1 MRKYLVLNT
10 GVVWTENEIRKSFE
24 QFSDEIFDENGDRKF
39 DTFEEYLDY
48 ELDLGKRGESG
59 FIEVEDH

>member
-24 QFSDEIFDENGDRKF
+24 QFSDEILDENGNRKF

-48 ELDLGKRGESG
+48 ELNLGRRGGSG
-59 FIEVEDH
+59 LIEVEDH